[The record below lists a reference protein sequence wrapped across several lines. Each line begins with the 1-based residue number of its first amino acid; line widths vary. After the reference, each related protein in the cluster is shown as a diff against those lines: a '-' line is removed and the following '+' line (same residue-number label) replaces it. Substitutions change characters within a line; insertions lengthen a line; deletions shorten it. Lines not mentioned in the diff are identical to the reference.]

1 MRQTSIG
8 FEIHFE
14 KIVYSVPPFLALL
27 GLVPNGKLGSHMES
41 LEADSNVKKWTKNHG
56 IRIPYYDEDG
66 AFHTFTPDFLV
77 EMADGTVEIHEVKG
91 TQFLGNPITRKK
103 FEAGEKFWYATPKT
117 GQLLSPFS

>member
-1 MRQTSIG
+1 MPTSEHGEYENPKKSAYSIE
-8 FEIHFE
+8 FYDSSWE
-14 KIVYSVPPFLALL
+14 KE
-27 GLVPNGKLGSHMES
+27 HMES
-41 LEADSNVKKWTKNHG
+41 LEADPKAKKWTKNHG

-103 FEAGEKFWYATPKT
+103 FEAGEKFCKARKMNFRAM
-117 GQLLSPFS
+117 SRHK